1 MDRRFPFEKL
11 RIASIFEMA
20 TRPLV
25 VPEPFTGE
33 GSWDDWIDHF
43 ESAAAVNKWNAEDK
57 LLWLRVRMT
66 GRAQKAYKNLS
77 GEAKSTY
84 ELCKKGLQ
92 ERFEPDS
99 RKELY
104 LSEFHARR
112 KRKTEDWP
120 SFAEDIKSLAERAFA
135 NLEEAAREHLALT
148 HYLGQLDNPQVAFS
162 VKQKRPK
169 TVDEAVAATL
179 EMESYLLPRT
189 GRVGQ
194 VGLTEPEP
202 ATTSLVA
209 SVQSKQDALMD
220 MVRVV
225 MERLDKLE
233 TTKPTPPQEP
243 MPPKNGG
250 NPRSSQRA
258 KGEASAEK
266 TNTGARKPPQP
277 FVCFKC
283 GKEGHIARGCRAQR
297 PQQQG
302 N

>member
-1 MDRRFPFEKL
+1 MDRQFLFEKL
-11 RIASIFEMA
+11 RIASIIEMA
-20 TRPLV
+20 TRLLV

-57 LLWLRVRMT
+57 LLWLLVCMT

-77 GEAKSTY
+77 SEAKSTY
-84 ELCKKGLQ
+84 ELCKRGLQ
-92 ERFEPDS
+92 GRFLPDS

-135 NLEEAAREHLALT
+135 NLEEATREHLALT

-179 EMESYLLPRT
+179 EMESYLLPRM

-202 ATTSLVA
+202 ATTSFVD
-209 SVQSKQDALMD
+209 SVQSKMD

-225 MERLDKLE
+225 MEWLDKLE
-233 TTKPTPPQEP
+233 TTKPLPPQEP

-250 NPRSSQRA
+250 NPRSSQWA
-258 KGEASAEK
+258 KGGASAEK
-266 TNTGARKPPQP
+266 TSKKATTTIRLLQ
-277 FVCFKC
+277 VW
-283 GKEGHIARGCRAQR
+283 EGGSYSSWL
-297 PQQQG
+297 
-302 N
+302 